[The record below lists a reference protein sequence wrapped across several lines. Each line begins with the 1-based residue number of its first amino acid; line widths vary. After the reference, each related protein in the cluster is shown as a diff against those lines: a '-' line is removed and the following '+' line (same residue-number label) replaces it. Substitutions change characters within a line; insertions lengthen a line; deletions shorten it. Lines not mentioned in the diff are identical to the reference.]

1 MQRFTTA
8 SSENLTTDR
17 LGDYLDGVA
26 SALAHRPALVHL
38 APAWSALLA
47 RCDDSEARKK
57 QARRR
62 LNRARVGYWVAD
74 GDFDAAVKALSTET
88 YHLAGKDAS
97 AEPYASTFGLQTAEE
112 VVRYGEEKATS
123 FGRTTTKLAPNI
135 LAVIESD
142 AARAT
147 VETLLGTLG
156 RETTTL
162 TAAGDARED
171 AITALAAFD
180 LERRQLLRDTIALIA
195 DTEVGILTVHR
206 GRRDL
211 VDRVLALDFDTDGS
225 KPKKTAP
232 PTPA

>member
-1 MQRFTTA
+1 MNASVAPLFRPRAVAHGAVGERSAAQRFVVQALVTG
-8 SSENLTTDR
+8 SS
-17 LGDYLDGVA
+17 
-26 SALAHRPALVHL
+26 SAPVQSAKPPRVERPALR
-38 APAWSALLA
+38 P
-47 RCDDSEARKK
+47 
-57 QARRR
+57 
-62 LNRARVGYWVAD
+62 
-74 GDFDAAVKALSTET
+74 GDHD
-88 YHLAGKDAS
+88 DAS
-97 AEPYASTFGLQTAEE
+97 LPSTTVSCGLGF
-112 VVRYGEEKATS
+112 VGRVRV
-123 FGRTTTKLAPNI
+123 KLAPNI

-147 VETLLGTLG
+147 VEILLGALG

-180 LERRQLLRDTIALIA
+180 IERRQLLRDTIALIA

-211 VDRVLALDFDTDGS
+211 VDRVLALDFDSDGS